1 MLSKKEIL
9 KAKFGLKERMN
20 QEKKEL
26 DGIGVYKLLKQSNDF
41 AKRHLES
48 VESWEWI
55 GSSNEPYW
63 NAEQLDKAVPTFWYI
78 GRNRAIEWKIL
89 EIQINE
95 ENKLRWR
102 MFGLNHLAGEMT
114 WMADE
119 MSESDD

>member
-9 KAKFGLKERMN
+9 KAKFGLKEKMN

-63 NAEQLDKAVPTFWYI
+63 NAEQLDKAVSTYWYI

-102 MFGLNHLAGEMT
+102 MFGLNHLAAEMT
-114 WMADE
+114 WMTDE
-119 MSESDD
+119 MCESDD